1 VTGRGGRADER
12 EERRASWGGAH
23 VVLVPGV
30 NDAGTNRFN
39 LHHRITHSCGKTSG
53 VKLEA
58 RAAVEG
64 AAVSRTLLACLS
76 SADSSESG
84 GGGGGG
90 ENMGREGGGG
100 GSSDFSSFW
109 IWDLN
114 CFARS

>member
-1 VTGRGGRADER
+1 VRAGAVRTWSLSRELTMPDRIASTYIIASRTRGGK
-12 EERRASWGGAH
+12 
-23 VVLVPGV
+23 P
-30 NDAGTNRFN
+30 
-39 LHHRITHSCGKTSG
+39 SG
-53 VKLEA
+53 VEIEA

>member
-1 VTGRGGRADER
+1 MRAGAVRTWSLSRELTMPDRIASTYIIASRTRGGE
-12 EERRASWGGAH
+12 
-23 VVLVPGV
+23 P
-30 NDAGTNRFN
+30 
-39 LHHRITHSCGKTSG
+39 SG
-53 VKLEA
+53 VEIEA

-76 SADSSESG
+76 SADSSESGG